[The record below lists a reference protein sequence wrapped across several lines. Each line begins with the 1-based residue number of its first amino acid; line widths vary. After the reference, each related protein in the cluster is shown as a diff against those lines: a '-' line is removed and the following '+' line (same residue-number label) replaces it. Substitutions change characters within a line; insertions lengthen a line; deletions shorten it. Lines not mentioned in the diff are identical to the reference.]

1 MTAIIDLTDQR
12 TLISDHD
19 VYLFNEGS
27 HLRLYD
33 HLGAHPATLDGVE
46 GVHFAVWAPNAERVS
61 VVGDFNG
68 WTPGEHPMDWR
79 GSSGI
84 WHAFIPNLAPGE
96 VYKYHI
102 ESRFNGYRVN
112 KADPFG
118 FRHEEPPRTGSVV
131 ASLDHEWRD
140 EDWMATRGSTTG
152 YGAPVSIYEVHLG
165 SWMRSPDNPEGLLS
179 YRDLA
184 PRLAEYAADN
194 GFTHIELL
202 PIMEHPLYRSWGY
215 QTTGYF
221 APTSRFGSPSDFMF
235 FIDTLHQAGVGVI
248 LDWVPSHFPSD
259 EHGLGY
265 FDGTHLY
272 EHEDPRLGFHPD
284 WKSLIFNYGRHE
296 VRSFLLSSAL
306 FWLDKYH
313 IDGLRVDAVA
323 SMLYLDYSR
332 REGEWIPNRY
342 GSNENI
348 EAVDFLKRFNMEVFG
363 RFPDTQTFAEES
375 TAWPGVSRPVY
386 DGGLGFGYKWDMGWM
401 HDSLAYMSR
410 EPIHRQYH
418 HGEVTFRGL
427 YMFSENYTLPL
438 SHDEFVH
445 GKGSIVEKMPG
456 DDWQR
461 FANTRLLLANQWTQP
476 GKKLLFMGAEFAQRA
491 EWNHDTSLDWHL
503 LEHAPHRGV
512 QRLVEQL
519 NRVYREFPAL
529 HQLDCEPAGFQ
540 WIDAGNAHDSLL
552 MFMRKSRT
560 PGEEV
565 IVVFNNTPIV
575 RRDLSVGV
583 PLPGRY
589 REILNTDASEFGGSG
604 VGNMGSVD
612 SRPVPCHGLPHRI
625 NITTP
630 PLGAVLFCHEDA
642 ASS

>member
-1 MTAIIDLTDQR
+1 MTPDRTPPTANRGEPMTAIIDLTDQR

-33 HLGAHPATLDGVE
+33 HLGAHPATLDGVD

-68 WTPGEHPMDWR
+68 WTPGQHPMDWR

-131 ASLDHEWRD
+131 ATLDHQWRD
-140 EDWMATRGSTTG
+140 EQWMASRASTTG

-165 SWMRSPDNPEGLLS
+165 SWMRSPDNPEGFLS

-221 APTSRFGSPSDFMF
+221 APTSRFGSPADFMF
-235 FIDTLHQAGVGVI
+235 FVDTLHQAGVGVI

-265 FDGTHLY
+265 FDGTHLF

-296 VRSFLLSSAL
+296 VRSFLLSSAM

-342 GSNENI
+342 GGNENI
-348 EAVDFLKRFNMEVFG
+348 EAVEFLKRFNMEVFG

-438 SHDEFVH
+438 SHDE
-445 GKGSIVEKMPG
+445 
-456 DDWQR
+456 
-461 FANTRLLLANQWTQP
+461 
-476 GKKLLFMGAEFAQRA
+476 
-491 EWNHDTSLDWHL
+491 
-503 LEHAPHRGV
+503 
-512 QRLVEQL
+512 
-519 NRVYREFPAL
+519 
-529 HQLDCEPAGFQ
+529 
-540 WIDAGNAHDSLL
+540 
-552 MFMRKSRT
+552 
-560 PGEEV
+560 
-565 IVVFNNTPIV
+565 
-575 RRDLSVGV
+575 
-583 PLPGRY
+583 
-589 REILNTDASEFGGSG
+589 
-604 VGNMGSVD
+604 
-612 SRPVPCHGLPHRI
+612 
-625 NITTP
+625 
-630 PLGAVLFCHEDA
+630 
-642 ASS
+642 